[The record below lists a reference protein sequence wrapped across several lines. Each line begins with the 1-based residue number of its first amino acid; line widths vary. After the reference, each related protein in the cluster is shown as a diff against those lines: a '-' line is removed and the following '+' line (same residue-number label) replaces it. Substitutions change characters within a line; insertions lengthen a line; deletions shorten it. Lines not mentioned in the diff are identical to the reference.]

1 MKTLLVMP
9 NYGYSGPYMIS
20 LGIMYLSSYLKQQG
34 FDVAGLNLNHYGPG
48 KLSETLRAGNFDVVA
63 TGGLFPQYANYRAII
78 ETVRRES
85 PKSVIV
91 LGGAIASADA
101 EFALDSLRP
110 DYLIL
115 GEAELPMAA
124 FLLALAAGEGMDSVP
139 GLAYL
144 KDGRMVRTAPPV
156 SVGELDTL
164 PWPDYDAFEF
174 ERYLNEF
181 HPSFDQTSWSK
192 YPQRR
197 IAPVISGRGCAAKC
211 TFCFR
216 LTTAYRWRTID
227 NVITEIKHLKS
238 RYGINEVALW
248 DDLFST
254 TKARLMEFCGK
265 VQPLDL
271 VWSCQ
276 LRLPVVD
283 EEVLRAMKG
292 AGCNWI
298 SYGLESASPRVLHS
312 MRKGLLVPK
321 MEQALLLTQ
330 KAGLTIQGNFIFG
343 DPAETWETAEETLSF
358 YRKHRF
364 DFSNSV
370 SLGAIIPYPGTRL
383 YQDLKEQGKIGDLRR
398 FYETGMHESGRY
410 LNMTQMPEADFQ
422 RLVTKI
428 LPAEVKK
435 GRVFGR
441 VAASKELG
449 PDLYSIAYVCP
460 LCRQRSDGVRL
471 AVSARDAIG
480 SFRIACPNCL
490 QRVYVPKLG
499 LLGPQRLV
507 RFAFQALMVD
517 FWDWL
522 KTKPVYTRV
531 RYNPRLEAF
540 WDRHKA
546 ALAERHL
553 RDPNTPA
560 LNDLPFFQAV
570 KFRARF
576 VLELVA
582 SLVSGK

>member
-20 LGIMYLSSYLKQQG
+20 LGIMYISSYLKQQG

-85 PKSVIV
+85 PKSVVV
-91 LGGAIASADA
+91 LGGAIASADP
-101 EFALDSLRP
+101 EFALESLRP

-115 GEAELPMAA
+115 GDAELPMAA
-124 FLLALAAGEGMDSVP
+124 FLRALAAGEGMESVA

-144 KDGRMVRTAPPV
+144 KDGRMFRTAPPV

-174 ERYLNEF
+174 ERYLSEF
-181 HPSFDQTSWSK
+181 QPSFDQTSWSK
-192 YPQRR
+192 HPERR
-197 IAPVISGRGCAAKC
+197 IAPMISGRGCAAKC
-211 TFCFR
+211 TFCFSS
-216 LTTAYRWRTID
+216 TTVYRWRTID
-227 NVITEIKHLKS
+227 NVIKEIMHLKS
-238 RYGINEVALW
+238 RYGINEVSLW

-254 TKARLMEFCGK
+254 TKARLLEFCAK

-292 AGCNWI
+292 TGCNWI
-298 SYGLESASPRVLHS
+298 SYGLESASPKVLRS
-312 MRKGLLVPK
+312 MRKGILVPK
-321 MEQALLLTQ
+321 MEQALLLMR
-330 KAGLTIQGNFIFG
+330 KVGMTIQGNFIFG

-364 DFSNSV
+364 DFSNSI
-370 SLGAIIPYPGTRL
+370 SLWAIIPYPGTCL
-383 YQDLKEQGKIGDLRR
+383 YKDLKDNGKMRNLRR
-398 FYETGMHESGRY
+398 FYETGLDEEGRFF
-410 LNMTQMPEADFQ
+410 NMTKMPDADFH
-422 RLVTKI
+422 RLMTKV
-428 LPAEVKK
+428 LPAETKK
-435 GRVFGR
+435 CRVFGR
-441 VAASKELG
+441 VAAAKELK
-449 PDLYSIAYVCP
+449 PDFYSITYICP
-460 LCRQRSDGVRL
+460 LCRQRSEGVRL
-471 AVSARDAIG
+471 AISARDAIG

-499 LLGPQRLV
+499 LLGPRRLV
-507 RFAFQALMVD
+507 RFAFQAWMVD

-522 KTKPVYTRV
+522 KTKPIYTRV
-531 RYNPRLEAF
+531 RYDPRLEAI
-540 WDRHKA
+540 WDRQKQE
-546 ALAERHL
+546 LAERHL

-560 LNDLPFFQAV
+560 LNDLPFFQAI

-576 VLELVA
+576 MLELVA
-582 SLVSGK
+582 SLVSCK